1 MAVLINRFSASAS
14 EIFAA
19 AIQDYERGVI
29 IGSNSY
35 GKGSVQNMIDLN
47 RAVPGTD
54 KKLGQL
60 KLTIAKFYRIN
71 GTTTQ
76 KLGVK
81 PDISFPSPYSADE
94 FGEISKPSALPWD
107 QIQSAQFKKY
117 SNITKV
123 YPLLKEKHDERIK
136 TDAEYQF
143 LLNDINE
150 FNENHDKKVV
160 SLNEIIRKQ
169 ERDEA
174 DAKRKKR
181 EEERDKFLGI
191 KIEDKKEVNPPA
203 TKVSDYEL
211 KETGRILAD
220 LIMAKVG

>member
-1 MAVLINRFSASAS
+1 M
-14 EIFAA
+14 
-19 AIQDYERGVI
+19 
-29 IGSNSY
+29 
-35 GKGSVQNMIDLN
+35 
-47 RAVPGTD
+47 
-54 KKLGQL
+54 
-60 KLTIAKFYRIN
+60 
-71 GTTTQ
+71 
-76 KLGVK
+76 
-81 PDISFPSPYSADE
+81 
-94 FGEISKPSALPWD
+94 PWD

-123 YPLLKEKHDERIK
+123 FPLLLEKHDERIK

-160 SLNEIIRKQ
+160 SLNETIRKQ
-169 ERDEA
+169 EKDET

-220 LIMAKVG
+220 LILAKVG

>member
-1 MAVLINRFSASAS
+1 
-14 EIFAA
+14 
-19 AIQDYERGVI
+19 
-29 IGSNSY
+29 
-35 GKGSVQNMIDLN
+35 
-47 RAVPGTD
+47 
-54 KKLGQL
+54 
-60 KLTIAKFYRIN
+60 
-71 GTTTQ
+71 
-76 KLGVK
+76 VK

-117 SNITKV
+117 SDISKV
-123 YPLLKEKHDERIK
+123 YPMLQEKHNERIK

-160 SLNEIIRKQ
+160 SLNETIRKQ
-169 ERDEA
+169 ERDET

-203 TKVSDYEL
+203 AKVSDYEL
-211 KETGRILAD
+211 KEAGRILAD